1 MDLQLQCYL
10 LVVPPASLF
19 FYLTYS
25 LLDLS
30 LSLSVFLP
38 CLSVPP
44 QSVPQCL
51 LFLTQ
56 FLSLSLPD
64 SPPSVCLPVSQSVRP
79 SICICLRSLY
89 VFASL
94 LPPLSLWN
102 ATSVSCGSRMILRNL
117 KRALSCFG
125 SPGPERRRHLGDY
138 FL

>member
-10 LVVPPASLF
+10 LVAPPASLF

-64 SPPSVCLPVSQSVRP
+64 SPPSVCLSVSLSIRP
-79 SICICLRSLY
+79 SICISLPY
-89 VFASL
+89 MSL
-94 LPPLSLWN
+94 HLCSPLSLECHICVLWQPHD
-102 ATSVSCGSRMILRNL
+102 SKEL
-117 KRALSCFG
+117 KKSSQLFWKSW
-125 SPGPERRRHLGDY
+125 P
-138 FL
+138 